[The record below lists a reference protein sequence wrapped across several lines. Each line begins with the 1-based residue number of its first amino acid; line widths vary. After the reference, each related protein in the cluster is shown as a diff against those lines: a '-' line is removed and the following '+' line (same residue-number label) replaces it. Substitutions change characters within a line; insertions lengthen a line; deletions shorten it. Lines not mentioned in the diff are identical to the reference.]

1 MIRKLHRH
9 FLWNAYL
16 WACVLLLIVVAFVVG
31 ALALYMDRSVSG
43 ALNDI
48 LRLPENPSIAA
59 VRTRLP
65 AYLVAIEQAH
75 PDQSATQLS
84 KGDTVKFVRG
94 DRMEW
99 SETEIRTIMNE
110 MLRSDRRIGFL
121 RDENLCFTVD
131 RNNGGIRIAAVD
143 YNGYQSLLTRAILG
157 AVLIYHMVA
166 GALFLMM
173 KNAELRLLRPVE
185 RAWANQERFVED
197 ASHEIKTPLATI
209 LSNAELGAAEQ
220 PEETEHRFALIR
232 EEARRMNLLITRMLE
247 SARLE
252 NIAAKHANDTV
263 FALSDTV
270 TACALRLEEPLYER
284 GISLHTEIESGLYA
298 FADQAMFEQVMLS
311 LLENASK
318 YTPKGKGVFVTAYR
332 RYATATVAVRNEG
345 VGIDEKAREQIFE
358 RFYRADEARMYSEGS
373 YGLGLSI
380 AKNLI
385 ETMGGTIRCNS
396 DGKTYTA
403 FLVTMRLVHPP
414 KKKE

>member
-1 MIRKLHRH
+1 MIRKLHRR
-9 FLWNAYL
+9 FLWNTYL
-16 WACVLLLIVVAFVVG
+16 WACVFLLVIILIAAV

-48 LRLPENPSIAA
+48 LRLPERPSIAA

-65 AYLVAIEQAH
+65 AYLVEIEQAH
-75 PDQSATQLS
+75 PDRTATGLS
-84 KGDTVKFVRG
+84 QGDTLEFSRG
-94 DRMEW
+94 DRAEW
-99 SETEIRTIMNE
+99 REAEIVAIVNKMLKSEK
-110 MLRSDRRIGFL
+110 RIDFL
-121 RDENLCFTVD
+121 RDETLCYTVD
-131 RNNGGIRIAAVD
+131 RSGDEIRIAAVD
-143 YNGYQSLLTRAILG
+143 YEGYQSLLTRMYLG
-157 AVLIYHMVA
+157 AALIYHLIV
-166 GALFLMM
+166 GAFYLMM
-173 KNAELRLLRPVE
+173 KSAELRLLRPAE

-209 LSNAELGAAEQ
+209 LSNAELGASEV

-232 EEARRMNLLITRMLE
+232 EEARRMKLLITRMLE

-252 NIAAKHANDTV
+252 YLASKHLNDSV
-263 FALSDTV
+263 FLLSDAV
-270 TACALRLEEPLYER
+270 TECVLRMEEPLYEA
-284 GISLHTEIESGLYA
+284 GITLRTAIDEGVYV
-298 FADQAMFEQVMLS
+298 FADEAMFKQVILS

-318 YTPKGKGVFVTAYR
+318 YTPKGNSVTVR
-332 RYATATVAVRNEG
+332 VARQYPRAVVTVRNEG
-345 VGIDEKAREQIFE
+345 VGLDEKARQLIFE

-380 AKNLI
+380 AKNII
-385 ETMGGTIRCNS
+385 ETMGGSIRCTS